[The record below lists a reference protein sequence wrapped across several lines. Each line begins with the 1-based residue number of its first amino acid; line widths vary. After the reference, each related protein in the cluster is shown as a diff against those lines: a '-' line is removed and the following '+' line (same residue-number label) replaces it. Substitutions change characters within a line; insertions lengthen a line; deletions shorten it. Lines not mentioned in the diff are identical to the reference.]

1 MPANAGDMSSIPGSE
16 RSHGQEMA
24 THSSI
29 LAMENPMD
37 REAWQAI
44 VHGVAVTWN
53 LATEHNGPQYD
64 KKKFKIPMLSNNVR
78 E

>member
-1 MPANAGDMSSIPGSE
+1 
-16 RSHGQEMA
+16 MA

>member
-1 MPANAGDMSSIPGSE
+1 
-16 RSHGQEMA
+16 MA
-24 THSSI
+24 TYSSI

-37 REAWQAI
+37 REAWQAQ

-53 LATEHNGPQYD
+53 LATEHSGPQYD
-64 KKKFKIPMLSNNVR
+64 KKMFKVPVLSNNVL

>member
-1 MPANAGDMSSIPGSE
+1 
-16 RSHGQEMA
+16 MA

-37 REAWQAI
+37 REAWQAT
-44 VHGVAVTWN
+44 VYGVSVTWN

-64 KKKFKIPMLSNNVR
+64 KKNVQSSYVK
-78 E
+78 